1 MTVVTTAA
9 GLLDALATAD
19 DIWQSAGRADG
30 GGDSSPWCR
39 L

>member
-9 GLLDALATAD
+9 GLLDAD